1 MTRQAEAMMAEEAI
15 AIAASIARDPEVDA
29 ATRMEALEVA
39 ERWRRLATPPPP
51 DELAQRRR
59 GRRTG

>member
-1 MTRQAEAMMAEEAI
+1 MMAEEAI